1 MSTFPAPVAVPD
13 EVARGLLLAAVRT
26 DAVRR
31 RPVPPVLVLAL
42 GPGPLVDVIAGVVAF
57 IERLRL
63 RWWRLAVL
71 RHQLLGLAL
80 RRELLAA
87 RRVILRVSDPEQHVD
102 LKRDLRVDHRVSF
115 SGVRNNV

>member
-13 EVARGLLLAAVRT
+13 EVARGLILAAART

-42 GPGPLVDVIAGVVAF
+42 GPVPLVDVIAF

-80 RRELLAA
+80 RREPLAA
-87 RRVILRVSDPEQHVD
+87 RRIILRVSDPEQHLD
-102 LKRDLRVDHRVSF
+102 LKRDLRLDHRVSF
-115 SGVRNNV
+115 SGVRNNVTVSP